1 LEGYVAPG
9 DAEMDLQRYVQTT
22 LCIPCQW
29 VRDVPIVLDMMNVLY
44 DYESREEDQMAMTVQ
59 TRDELHEEA
68 VLVDL
73 GMSIY

>member
-1 LEGYVAPG
+1 
-9 DAEMDLQRYVQTT
+9 
-22 LCIPCQW
+22 
-29 VRDVPIVLDMMNVLY
+29 MMNVLY

-73 GMSIY
+73 GMSIH